1 MLFPQMQEA
10 AEENDTLHLI
20 VTSHHLLF
28 QMKIKM
34 PTTRSYFLMKKI

>member
-1 MLFPQMQEA
+1 MQEA

-28 QMKIKM
+28 QMKIK
-34 PTTRSYFLMKKI
+34 SAKYKVIFLMKKI